1 MFLNRLELTNF
12 GGHKHLLINDL
23 GPVVGLLGPN
33 GSGKSTVL
41 YALEYLIRGEVSL
54 DKKEPMETF
63 VRNWGCS
70 EGASNAV
77 IEGEWVDQGTRWV
90 LTRQFGKTS
99 KRQLKAID
107 GPLKGQSY
115 TKADI
120 VTRVLGEMFGADL
133 QLSGPAVFLKQ
144 GSLHKM
150 LFGTDAE
157 REELFVK
164 LLNVQQVV
172 KNVDVVD
179 ECRSKFVSGI
189 QDLTQAI
196 DDARVAWERS
206 ETERRDQGETFS
218 KIPDFSPDL
227 RSLSELQEA
236 QGNMDR
242 ATATVMVAVNELRE
256 IEDRNTKLLAEYGNQ
271 KPEELSALLETLLV
285 QSQTYSNAIE
295 QVVNDRALRSQQQQA
310 IADRKDLIAKIAE
323 DTTSLS
329 GRVLLLSRMPSPST
343 LQERQ
348 DLLQRQL
355 PEFLLWRNAQEAW
368 SAAKTSTFEYV
379 EPEFKDKELRAEIE
393 KQQGEVSVL
402 KESVKILSSMSGDA
416 CSCSVCGA
424 DKAHWARSLE
434 SAASLSR
441 TLEAQLAVLRADHLQ
456 QLSTWTT
463 WYNARQMH
471 VNNLHSKEASFA
483 RMQSLYPWAMSF
495 NYEESSKELDVIK
508 AQREKIADM
517 TTTVTVL
524 ENTLFSNHSLSEAL
538 AKQIAQLDVSLAGRP
553 DRDIAG
559 VQQILDNCNASVQT
573 TRQTLVTLKSS
584 AEAVSNKQVELQ
596 AKNQARDVSWQ
607 SVRQI
612 QGKLS
617 DTAISFM
624 AKHANSIPEVINEL
638 RSRQQIRDEAAGAF
652 NSATRA
658 AEENRGRLELL
669 EQSRSR
675 NAAKQVLG
683 QELQMLRQVFMRQ
696 GLPMTYVNY
705 RFRRL
710 ALVTA
715 SYMQDI
721 DNDLQ
726 VVVDDERSCAFKFR
740 RRNSPEGL
748 WFPQEKMSGGQRV
761 RLCVAFSF
769 AMQRLILPKLGFL
782 TLDEPSTHLDELY
795 VPLLADLLASI
806 GTKLKNTNSQIWVT
820 DHHRELT
827 RAFSNVVTFKSMDTA

>member
-12 GGHKHLLINDL
+12 GGHKHLLLNDL

-63 VRNWGCS
+63 VRHWGS
-70 EGASNAV
+70 SDGASNAS

-115 TKADI
+115 TKADV

-196 DDARVAWERS
+196 DDARVAWERA

-236 QGNMDR
+236 QVNMDR
-242 ATATVMVAVNELRE
+242 ATASVMVAVSELRE
-256 IEDRNTKLLAEYGNQ
+256 LEDRNTKLLSERGNQ
-271 KPEELSALLETLLV
+271 STEELSATLETLLA
-285 QSQTYSNAIE
+285 QAQTFANAIE
-295 QVVNDRALRSQQQQA
+295 QVVNDRALREQQQQS
-310 IADRKDLIAKIAE
+310 ITDLHILAAKITE

-329 GRVLLLSRMPSPST
+329 GRILLLSRMPSPST

-348 DLLQRQL
+348 ELLQHQL
-355 PEFLLWRNAQEAW
+355 PEFMLWKTAHTALQVAKD
-368 SAAKTSTFEYV
+368 SAFEYA
-379 EPEFKDKELRAEIE
+379 EPYFKDADMRSDID
-393 KQQGEVSVL
+393 KQQAAVTVL
-402 KESVKILSSMSGDA
+402 QESVKILSLMSAA

-424 DKAHWARSLE
+424 DKAHWLRSLE
-434 SAASLSR
+434 STTDLLG
-441 TLEAQLAVLRADHLQ
+441 TLNTKLDELRATYLQ
-456 QLSTWTT
+456 QHNAWTA
-463 WYNARQMH
+463 WHSAKQMH
-471 VNNLHSKEASFA
+471 DNNLQTKTYAFD
-483 RMQSLYPWAMSF
+483 RLQDQYPWSMSF
-495 NYEESSKELDVIK
+495 NYEESSKELIMIK
-508 AQREKIADM
+508 DQREKILGM
-517 TTTVTVL
+517 TTAVTLL
-524 ENTLFSNHSLSEAL
+524 ENSLFSSRSMSETL
-538 AKQIAQLDVSLAGRP
+538 TKQIDQMDITLAGRP

-559 VQQILDNCNASVQT
+559 AQLMLENCNTSVT
-573 TRQTLVTLKSS
+573 MTRQALLILKAS
-584 AEAVSNKQVELQ
+584 ADLVSNKHTELQ
-596 AKNQARDVSWQ
+596 TKNHARDGAWQ
-607 SVRQI
+607 SIQQI
-612 QGKLS
+612 RSKLS
-617 DTAISFM
+617 DTALSFM
-624 AKHANSIPEVINEL
+624 KTHLDNIPDVINEL

-683 QELQMLRQVFMRQ
+683 QELQILRQVFMRQ

-726 VVVDDERSCAFKFR
+726 VVVDEERSCAFKFR
-740 RRNSPEGL
+740 RHNSPEGL